1 MTRYEVFISDE
12 GFAVVDGESLVPA
25 TGQSVHEA
33 VLDRLQ
39 QYAVERD
46 TAVEATVNDGSENGH
61 FVLEV
66 SPDGSSRLLTPTA
79 KAQSERS
86 EQPEQFKRP
95 EQPDLGSEPREASP
109 PQPGPADESAAGGP
123 SEDGLAEEGAADGT
137 AVATAVARAAAAAR
151 AAAPASAFVPA
162 LVPAVLLPSEL
173 AGPIGRINDLAA
185 AGLLDEAYALA
196 TELRENLTEEAG
208 ADDPHA
214 LETRAVEAYIA
225 HLCGDHRQ
233 AVVLALAVARIR
245 CRAGDRRAPEDV
257 VRAAAAWQWLD
268 DDRAAAAHGRE
279 LLHMWDQLDHHGALL
294 PVHGELAGRV
304 RRRVDEL
311 EDACL

>member
-1 MTRYEVFISDE
+1 MTRYEVLISDE

-46 TAVEATVNDGSENGH
+46 AAVEATVNDGPESGR

-79 KAQSERS
+79 KAQP
-86 EQPEQFKRP
+86 EQPEQSKR
-95 EQPDLGSEPREASP
+95 PDLGSVPREASP
-109 PQPGPADESAAGGP
+109 PQPGPADESSAGGP
-123 SEDGLAEEGAADGT
+123 SEDGAAGGT

-151 AAAPASAFVPA
+151 AAAPASALVPA

-225 HLCGDHRQ
+225 HLRGDHRQ

-268 DDRAAAAHGRE
+268 DDRAAATHGRE
-279 LLHMWDQLDHHGALL
+279 LLHMWDQLDRHGALL
-294 PVHGELAGRV
+294 QVHGELAGRV
-304 RRRVDEL
+304 RRRVDAL